1 MSQPITAI
9 IVDDAA
15 QARKLLRLMLAEHA
29 PQVVVKGEAANVVEA
44 LQLAIAAQPDVVFLD
59 IEMPGKSGL
68 QLVEELQNA
77 CLQCDVIFTTAY
89 NKYAV
94 QAFRL
99 SAVDYLLKPIDESQ
113 LIEAVEKV
121 TGRKN
126 AANGNERLG
135 QLVENL
141 KSGTQD
147 TLSIPIIN
155 GYQFVSVGSI
165 VSITADGSYV
175 NIVLADGTTMV
186 VSKNLKYFEQAL
198 EGFPQFVRVHR
209 SYLINLQQ
217 IKRFER
223 SGRGTIVMNDN
234 SEIDLA
240 RDRRDGF
247 FAALEQFKK

>member
-1 MSQPITAI
+1 M
-9 IVDDAA
+9 
-15 QARKLLRLMLAEHA
+15 
-29 PQVVVKGEAANVVEA
+29 VVKGEAANVVEA

>member
-1 MSQPITAI
+1 MSQAITAI

-15 QARKLLRLMLAEHA
+15 QARKLLRLMLAEYA
-29 PQVVVKGEAANVVEA
+29 PQVLVKGEAANVAEA
-44 LQLAIAAQPDVVFLD
+44 LQLAITAQPDVVFLD

-68 QLVEELQNA
+68 QLAEELHKA
-77 CLQCDVIFTTAY
+77 ALPCDVVFTTAY

-99 SAVDYLLKPIDESQ
+99 SAIDYLLKPIDESQ

-121 TGRKN
+121 IVRKN
-126 AANGNERLG
+126 AANGNKRLG
-135 QLVENL
+135 YLVENL
-141 KSGTQD
+141 KPGNQD
-147 TLSIPIIN
+147 TLSISIMN
-155 GYQFVSVGSI
+155 GYEFVNVSNI

-175 NIVLADGTTMV
+175 NIMLADGNTMV

-217 IKRFER
+217 MKRFER
-223 SGRGTIVMNDN
+223 SGRGIIIMNDN

-247 FAALEQFKK
+247 FVALEQFMK

>member
-68 QLVEELQNA
+68 QLAEELHKA
-77 CLQCDVIFTTAY
+77 ALPCDVVFTTAY

-121 TGRKN
+121 IGKKN
-126 AANGNERLG
+126 TANGNQRLG
-135 QLVENL
+135 YLVENL
-141 KSGTQD
+141 KPGNQD
-147 TLSIPIIN
+147 TLSIPIMN
-155 GYQFVSVGSI
+155 GYEFVNVGNI
-165 VSITADGSYV
+165 VSITADGSYA
-175 NIVLADGTTMV
+175 NILLADGSNIV

>member
-1 MSQPITAI
+1 MSQTITAI

-15 QARKLLRLMLAEHA
+15 QARRLLRLMLAEHA
-29 PQVVVKGEAANVVEA
+29 PQVILKGEATNATEA
-44 LQLAIAAQPDVVFLD
+44 LELVKKEQPDVVFMD

-68 QLVEELQNA
+68 QVVEELHNA
-77 CLQCDVIFTTAY
+77 CLPCDVVFTTAY
-89 NKYAV
+89 NKYAI

-121 TGRKN
+121 QAKKTVNNSNRHL
-126 AANGNERLG
+126 E
-135 QLVENL
+135 QLVENM
-141 KSGTQD
+141 KAETPT
-147 TLSIPIIN
+147 TLSIPIVN
-155 GYQFVSVGSI
+155 GYEFVKLQNI
-165 VSITADGSYV
+165 ISITADGSYV
-175 NIVLADGTTMV
+175 NIVLAEGAPIV

-198 EGFPQFVRVHR
+198 EGFSQFVRVHR

-217 IKRFER
+217 MKRFER
-223 SGRGTIVMNDN
+223 SGRGTIIMNDD

-247 FAALEQFKK
+247 FAAMDAFTK

>member
-1 MSQPITAI
+1 MSQAITAI

-15 QARKLLRLMLAEHA
+15 QARKLLRLMLAEYA
-29 PQVVVKGEAANVVEA
+29 PQVLVKGEAANVAEA
-44 LQLAIAAQPDVVFLD
+44 LQLAITAQPDVVFLD

-68 QLVEELQNA
+68 QLAEELHKA
-77 CLQCDVIFTTAY
+77 ALPCDVVFTTAY

-99 SAVDYLLKPIDESQ
+99 SAIDYLLKPIDESQ

-121 TGRKN
+121 IVRKN
-126 AANGNERLG
+126 TANGNQRLG
-135 QLVENL
+135 YLVENL
-141 KSGTQD
+141 KPGNQD
-147 TLSIPIIN
+147 TLSISIMN
-155 GYQFVSVGSI
+155 GYEFVNVGNI
-165 VSITADGSYV
+165 ISITADGSYV
-175 NIVLADGTTMV
+175 NIMLADGNTMV

-217 IKRFER
+217 MKRFER
-223 SGRGTIVMNDN
+223 SGRGIIIMNDN

-247 FAALEQFKK
+247 FVALEQFMK

>member
-135 QLVENL
+135 QLLENL
-141 KSGTQD
+141 KLGTQD

-165 VSITADGSYV
+165 ISITADGSYV
-175 NIVLADGTTMV
+175 NIVLADGAMMV

-198 EGFPQFVRVHR
+198 EGFQQFVRVHR

-217 IKRFER
+217 MKRFER
-223 SGRGTIVMNDN
+223 SGRGTIIMNDN

-240 RDRRDGF
+240 RERRDSF
-247 FAALEQFKK
+247 FAALELFRK

>member
-44 LQLAIAAQPDVVFLD
+44 LQLAITAQPDVVFLD

-68 QLVEELQNA
+68 QLAEELHKA
-77 CLQCDVIFTTAY
+77 ALPCDVVFTTAY

-126 AANGNERLG
+126 VANGNERLG

-165 VSITADGSYV
+165 ISITADGSYV

-217 IKRFER
+217 MKRFER
-223 SGRGTIVMNDN
+223 SGRGTIIMNDN

-240 RDRRDGF
+240 RERRDSF